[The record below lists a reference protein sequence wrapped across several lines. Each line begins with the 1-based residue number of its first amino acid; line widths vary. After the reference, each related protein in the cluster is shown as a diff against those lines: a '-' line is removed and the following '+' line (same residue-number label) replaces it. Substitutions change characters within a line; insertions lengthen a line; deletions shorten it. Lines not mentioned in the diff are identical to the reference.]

1 MHLHVCSDELSML
14 KKFEKKHI
22 GYSNLNGKLNSYAHI
37 SHDLSC
43 MMKIKPKIKP
53 PLSRFNKK
61 KTRDFRVILKKRNG
75 ISLRIKRNQKQRK
88 VLNHY
93 AVITLYSK
101 KSHIFI
107 AIKVIEPQDIWLGIV
122 DDFHYSS
129 DYKLKEIRG
138 FFRDFL
144 RSLCNL
150 FGSSRKK
157 RAIEEKVHV
166 NDTNQNALLNGTVQ
180 YIGKEYSFN
189 RKHSV

>member
-1 MHLHVCSDELSML
+1 MVNWM
-14 KKFEKKHI
+14 
-22 GYSNLNGKLNSYAHI
+22 GTAHI

-43 MMKIKPKIKP
+43 TMKINH
-53 PLSRFNKK
+53 LCADLTEK

-75 ISLRIKRNQKQRK
+75 ISLRIKRNQKQRT

-101 KSHIFI
+101 KFHIFI

-122 DDFHYSS
+122 DDSHYSS
-129 DYKLKEIRG
+129 DYKLKEIGG

-144 RSLCNL
+144 QSLW
-150 FGSSRKK
+150 FIAKK

-166 NDTNQNALLNGTVQ
+166 NDTNQNALLNEIVQ
-180 YIGKEYSFN
+180 NIGKEYSFN
-189 RKHSV
+189 RKHSA